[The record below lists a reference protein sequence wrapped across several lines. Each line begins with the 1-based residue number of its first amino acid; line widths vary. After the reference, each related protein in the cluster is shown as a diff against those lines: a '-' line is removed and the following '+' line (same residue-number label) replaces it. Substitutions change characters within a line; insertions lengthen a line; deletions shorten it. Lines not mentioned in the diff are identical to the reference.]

1 MDKETLFK
9 AIRRQEVV
17 LWAGSGFSRYAG
29 YPMGAG
35 VVEHLYGAL
44 SSAQRLQLAQEL
56 RQEKPECP
64 DIPLPKFAELFLDLH
79 GGNAHALNRVV
90 CDLFSARPQT
100 MQTHEQL
107 AKVAFIEHIVTTN
120 YDRLFEY
127 AYLDRLHTVTSG
139 INLPYRQRGKTTLY
153 KVHGDV
159 HDPNSII
166 VTESHYNRFFD
177 KADRAL
183 WTHLEALFAT
193 HTLLFVGYALEDP
206 NVLDVFMRVLDT
218 LGPNMRPAYLVAPG
232 LSKMRAERLA
242 RRNVVYLDMTGEQFV
257 DELLRDIN
265 EKALPE
271 LKNNEVSPDAT
282 FSWLSRTDLSYS
294 GSSKGPASGFEVD
307 NLWKR
312 EGDTQYTINFTL
324 PAESPLVQ
332 VVQDAQKG
340 EWARPIKLSTDDD
353 AEFRLEVEGI
363 RLPQNIKYLRFAPS
377 PIWEKTI
384 DVRFEGGFTLREV
397 KVRAYGGKTH
407 VKFVAVNKRFK
418 LFISIPMATFESEGR
433 YNATFVRKAHAVEST
448 EAGLEEAELLMWLG
462 SEDAVSCYENCR
474 LIWSSPRREAT
485 HFAAKGHE
493 LKLLMEATQRI
504 EVAFSIMFQH
514 FNVSRDDRD
523 EILGL
528 DAALQHETRVL
539 PWTSA
544 ASLVLKQ
551 PYDEPINELLAGR
564 GRDSAVAIERKE
576 TTVSKVLGWELSTES
591 VIRYTIHSPVL
602 APSSEDDTFKL
613 TSAEKKLHVQVM
625 QIIDTKVVS
634 SPPRTEP
641 QPPSEPDG
649 FDDFPPDGD
658 GDS

>member
-44 SSAQRLQLAQEL
+44 SSAQRMQLAQEL

-79 GGNAHALNRVV
+79 GGNAHTLNQIV

-107 AKVAFIEHIVTTN
+107 AQVAFIEHIVTTN

-139 INLPYRQRGKTTLY
+139 TNLPYQKRGKTTLY

-159 HDPNSII
+159 QDPNSII
-166 VTESHYNRFFD
+166 VAESHYNRFFH

-183 WTHLEALFAT
+183 WNHLEGLFAT
-193 HTLLFVGYALEDP
+193 NTLLFVGYALEDP
-206 NVLDVFMRVLDT
+206 NVLEVFLRVLDT

-257 DELLRDIN
+257 DELVCDIN
-265 EKALPE
+265 DKALPE

-282 FSWLSRTDLSYS
+282 FSWLSRADLSYS
-294 GSSKGPASGFEVD
+294 GTSEGPASGFEVD

-312 EGDTQYTINFTL
+312 EGETQYTLNFTL
-324 PAESPLVQ
+324 PNESPLVQ
-332 VVQDAQKG
+332 VVQDALKG
-340 EWARPIKLSTDDD
+340 EWVRPIKLSTDDD

-363 RLPQNIKYLRFAPS
+363 RLPQNIKYLWFAPS
-377 PIWEKTI
+377 PVWEKTI
-384 DVRFEGGFTLREV
+384 DVRFESGFTLRDV
-397 KVRAYGGKTH
+397 KLRAYGGKTH
-407 VKFVAVNKRFK
+407 VRFVAVNKLFK
-418 LFISIPMATFESEGR
+418 LFISIPLATFESER
-433 YNATFVRKAHAVEST
+433 KYSATFVRKAHVVVST
-448 EAGLEEAELLMWLG
+448 EAGLEEAELLMRLG
-462 SEDAVSCYENCR
+462 SEDAVFCYENGR
-474 LIWSSPRREAT
+474 MIWSSPRREAT
-485 HFAAKGHE
+485 HFAAQGHE
-493 LKLLMEATQRI
+493 LKRLMEAAQRI
-504 EVAFSIMFQH
+504 EVAFSIMFRH
-514 FNVSRDDRD
+514 FNVGRDDRE

-528 DAALQHETRVL
+528 DAALQHEGRVI
-539 PWTSA
+539 PWNGA
-544 ASLVLKQ
+544 FNLVLKQ

-564 GRDSAVAIERKE
+564 GRDSAVAAERKE

-591 VIRYTIHSPVL
+591 VIRYTISSPVL
-602 APSSEDDTFKL
+602 TALTEIDTFEL
-613 TSAEKKLHVQVM
+613 TSAEQKLHVQVA
-625 QIIDTKVVS
+625 QIIETKVVS
-634 SPPRTEP
+634 SPPPTEP
-641 QPPSEPDG
+641 QPFIEPDG
-649 FDDFPPDGD
+649 FDDFPPD
-658 GDS
+658 SEP